1 MSEKFILLLLCIL
14 GLLSIWP
21 LIMGFYLIP
30 LIVLEGLP
38 YGSFFAN
45 IWWFMYTSCI
55 CGPQFLLGT
64 FCKSLFVCE
73 RKKKKY
79 ETKRD

>member
-30 LIVLEGLP
+30 LIVLEGVYLMVLSLQIFGGLCILLAFVAP
-38 YGSFFAN
+38 NFF
-45 IWWFMYTSCI
+45 
-55 CGPQFLLGT
+55 
-64 FCKSLFVCE
+64 
-73 RKKKKY
+73 
-79 ETKRD
+79 